1 MTNLPMLTHPMK
13 TSEFDYDLPPELIA
27 QEPVSPRDASRLMVL
42 ERATRTISHHTF
54 RDLMTFLRP
63 GDIVVANNT
72 RVIPARL
79 HGRKPTGGSVELLLL
94 ERHSATEWQAMVGGR
109 RVRRGVTITI
119 DDPDGNSTALTA
131 TIIGE
136 GDESLRELRFSE
148 PVESWLERVG
158 STPLPPYIHTT
169 LDDPE
174 RYQTIYARPPGSAA
188 APTAG
193 LHFTPELLLAL
204 REQGV
209 LFETCTLHVGLD
221 TFKPVAVDLI
231 SDHTIH
237 SEWATLTPEA
247 ARRINEAKL
256 AGGRLIAVG
265 TTSMRVL
272 ETAALRSAGIS
283 GTLQT
288 ISQRDASGETSGLC
302 PWKPVAAFEG
312 HTDLYISPG
321 YVFRAVDGLI
331 TNFHLPRSSLLMLV
345 SAFAGHTFSR
355 QAYKA
360 AIEATY
366 RFYSFGD
373 AMFII

>member
-1 MTNLPMLTHPMK
+1 MK
-13 TSEFDYDLPPELIA
+13 TAEFDYDLPADLIA
-27 QEPVSPRDASRLMVL
+27 QEPVTPRDASRLLVMD
-42 ERATRTISHHTF
+42 RASRELGHHIF
-54 RDLMTFLRP
+54 SDLPRFLRP

-79 HGRKPTGGSVELLLL
+79 HGRKQTGGAIEILLL
-94 ERHSATEWQAMVGGR
+94 ERHGPTEWEALVGGR
-109 RVRRGVTITI
+109 KVVTDTVIHI
-119 DDPDGNSTALTA
+119 DDYLGRETGLTA
-131 TIIGE
+131 TVTGE
-136 GDESLRELRFSE
+136 KEEALRELRFSE
-148 PVESWLERVG
+148 PIDEWLERIG

-169 LDDPE
+169 LEDPE
-174 RYQTIYARPPGSAA
+174 RYQTIYARLAGSAA

-193 LHFTPELLLAL
+193 LHFTPDLLLML

-221 TFKPVAVDLI
+221 TFKPVSAEEI
-231 SDHTIH
+231 ANHTIH
-237 SEWATLTPEA
+237 SEWATLSPEA

-272 ETAALRSAGIS
+272 ETAALRSAGITGS
-283 GTLQT
+283 LQD
-288 ISQRDASGETSGLC
+288 ISQRDARGETSGLC
-302 PWKPVAAFEG
+302 PWKPVAAFEE
-312 HTDLYISPG
+312 HTDLFIAPG
-321 YVFRAVDGLI
+321 YLFRAVDALI

-345 SAFAGHTFSR
+345 SALAGHDFIR
-355 QAYKA
+355 QAYETA
-360 AIEATY
+360 VEAKY